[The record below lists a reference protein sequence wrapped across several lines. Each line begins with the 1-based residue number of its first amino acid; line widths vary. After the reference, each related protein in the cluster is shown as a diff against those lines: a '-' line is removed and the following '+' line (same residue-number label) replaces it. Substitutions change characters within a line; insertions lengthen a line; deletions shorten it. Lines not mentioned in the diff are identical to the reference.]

1 MYLHKILQL
10 SSSDPVSQ
18 MFWEM
23 KKFHEAGEKNWW
35 SGIASCL
42 SKYGLPEL
50 DQIKKLSKDC
60 FARRVKESVTE
71 YALKQLVTECCGLKK
86 TADLRYDS
94 LKLQDYFSYLYP
106 SQARIVF
113 KWRSQT
119 LDLKSHLTYK
129 YSDTLC
135 RVCLSEAEDPY
146 HVINCGAESSVITG
160 SMNMLEISNLDDR
173 EKYVLKTMVL
183 RMASFLDRVK

>member
-1 MYLHKILQL
+1 M
-10 SSSDPVSQ
+10 
-18 MFWEM
+18 
-23 KKFHEAGEKNWW
+23 
-35 SGIASCL
+35 
-42 SKYGLPEL
+42 
-50 DQIKKLSKDC
+50 
-60 FARRVKESVTE
+60 
-71 YALKQLVTECCGLKK
+71 
-86 TADLRYDS
+86 
-94 LKLQDYFSYLYP
+94 KLQDYFSYLYP

-173 EKYVLKTMVL
+173 EKYVLKTMVR
-183 RMASFLDRVK
+183 RMASFLDCVK